1 MRVRRCTVLFF
12 ELREEACFSLASL
25 LAGGAGL
32 SRVSRWLA
40 IAPHLDHEVEVDAAQ
55 RELLGDLSPVEW
67 LDTDVLSDHASGDL
81 DLLLREGLVFADE
94 QHTVDRE
101 RDDVLRASYWWPLAA
116 LIHRQ
121 SRWHGIDG
129 VQAMHDNDLVTAER
143 LRQRF
148 GAPPAEVGEHVCT
161 VRRLFLPR
169 AAPNDLDDLLGR
181 RATCRNF
188 DDRSL
193 SRELFAQ
200 MLQRVFSA
208 QAQVRVSDDTVFL
221 KKTSP
226 SGGGLHSTEAYLVV
240 QNVEGIAP
248 GLYHY
253 HPVDHALEPLPPPEL
268 PLAEFARLALAGQ
281 HWFANAP
288 ALVVLTPRFA
298 RSFWKYR
305 HHAKAYRALV
315 LDSGHLSQTLYLS
328 ATELGLGAFVTSA
341 INEVDIERGF
351 GLDPLVEGPL
361 AICGFGWRAPSME
374 TTEFDPAGMVWESRP
389 EP

>member
-1 MRVRRCTVLFF
+1 MRVRRCAVLFF
-12 ELREEACFSLASL
+12 ELREDTSFSLASL
-25 LAGGAGL
+25 LTGGAGL

-40 IAPHLDHEVEVDAAQ
+40 LAPHLDHEVEVDAVQ
-55 RELLGDLSPVEW
+55 RELLGSLSPVEW
-67 LDTDVLSDHASGDL
+67 VDADTLSDHAPGAL
-81 DLLLREGLVFADE
+81 DRLLREGLVVADE
-94 QHTVDRE
+94 QHTVHWE

-129 VQAMHDNDLVTAER
+129 VRAMQDNDLVTADK

-148 GAPPAEVGEHVCT
+148 GAPPAEVGEQACIAP
-161 VRRLFLPR
+161 RLFLPR
-169 AAPNDLDDLLGR
+169 AAGSDFDDLLAR
-181 RATCRNF
+181 RTTCRNF
-188 DDRSL
+188 DADRPL
-193 SRELFAQ
+193 PEALFAR

-208 QAQVRVSDDTVFL
+208 QAQVRVSHDTAFL

-226 SGGGLHSTEAYLVV
+226 SGGGLHPTEAYLIV
-240 QNVEGIAP
+240 QDVEGISP

-253 HPVDHALEPLPPPEL
+253 HPVDHALEPLPAPAL
-268 PLAEFARLALAGQ
+268 PLAEFAKLALAGQ

-288 ALVVLTPRFA
+288 VLVVLTPRFG

-351 GLDPLVEGPL
+351 GLDPLLEGPL
-361 AICGFGWRAPSME
+361 AICGFGWRAGTME
-374 TTEFDPAGMVWESRP
+374 TAEFDPAHEVWQTE
-389 EP
+389 